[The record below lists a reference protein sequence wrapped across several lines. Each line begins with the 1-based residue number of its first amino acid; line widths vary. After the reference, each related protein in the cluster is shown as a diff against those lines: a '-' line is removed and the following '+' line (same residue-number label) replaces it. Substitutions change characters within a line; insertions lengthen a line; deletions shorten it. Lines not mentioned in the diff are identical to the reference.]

1 MRAWLSQS
9 LISSLGLLLVGRVY
23 PGLLVPA
30 DLLDLFWIGVVF
42 TLLNQ
47 LAKPIIKL
55 ILLPLNL
62 LTLGLLSWV
71 SQVLVLVITVN
82 FLPTIQVVGFTIPA
96 WYQAGFSV
104 PSLSVNLLGSY
115 ILASLALSLTNK
127 ILNFVICPD

>member
-82 FLPTIQVVGFTIPA
+82 LLPTLRVVSFVFPGLN
-96 WYQAGFSV
+96 QAGFSISSFTV
-104 PSLSVNLLGSY
+104 SLFASY